1 MQPRCSCTSEPWKFL
16 GVLRCPALNSAGY
29 SIICFSFR
37 VKECPVPTNK
47 ELADDDPELLDL
59 MEGGGLQ
66 VEIILCNER
75 NWNIDHIHD
84 FCLLSGI
91 ILEYSSSAWRRLS

>member
-1 MQPRCSCTSEPWKFL
+1 M
-16 GVLRCPALNSAGY
+16 NSAGY

-66 VEIILCNER
+66 AGTIREG
-75 NWNIDHIHD
+75 
-84 FCLLSGI
+84 GI
-91 ILEYSSSAWRRLS
+91 FRSEMLRKKGGHRK

>member
-66 VEIILCNER
+66 AGTIRVGEEQGREQQLAVITA
-75 NWNIDHIHD
+75 
-84 FCLLSGI
+84 
-91 ILEYSSSAWRRLS
+91 SSQLTRCETNYL